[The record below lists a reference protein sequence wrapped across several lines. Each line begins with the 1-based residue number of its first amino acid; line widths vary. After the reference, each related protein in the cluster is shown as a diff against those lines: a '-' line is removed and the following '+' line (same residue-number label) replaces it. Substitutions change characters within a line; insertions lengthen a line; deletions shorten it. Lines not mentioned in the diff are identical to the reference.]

1 MKGLRLLGDYAL
13 EFLVV
18 TLLLAISALLIIP
31 FIPMVTGVTGFF
43 RTDINTRRFK
53 DIFVTIGKNI
63 KIIIFYTLF
72 QLVIIV
78 FPEIGR
84 AHV

>member
-53 DIFVTIGKNI
+53 RYFCYHRQNI
-63 KIIIFYTLF
+63 KIIIFTRCSSSL
-72 QLVIIV
+72 
-78 FPEIGR
+78 
-84 AHV
+84 